1 MQGELAV
8 AEAHGTETKEILK
21 QLERLRAAEW
31 MVPYY
36 DKVTELSRRLTDWA
50 VNSGIRLAKGRQ
62 LSGVSRLEHPHV
74 STAGEGSHS
83 SSSSNK
89 HHHQQQSVVVITGG
103 GPGFMEAA
111 NYGASL
117 VPGSVNIG
125 VSNYLV

>member
-1 MQGELAV
+1 
-8 AEAHGTETKEILK
+8 
-21 QLERLRAAEW
+21 

-36 DKVTELSRRLTDWA
+36 DKVAELSRRLTDWA

-62 LSGVSRLEHPHV
+62 LSGVSRLEHPHL
-74 STAGEGSHS
+74 STAGEGAHGP
-83 SSSSNK
+83 K
-89 HHHQQQSVVVITGG
+89 RLHHQQSVVVITGG

-125 VSNYLV
+125 VSSVQS